1 MAKASITRKYALTAN
16 GILDITDDSISI
28 EAADTGEMMDLKDL
42 LSDFHN
48 KTVKISITYDE
59 DYE

>member
-1 MAKASITRKYALTAN
+1 MAKASIMKKYSLTAN
-16 GILDITDDSISI
+16 GILDVTDDGVSI
-28 EAADTGEMMDLKDL
+28 EAADTGDMMDLKDL

-48 KTVKISITYDE
+48 KTVKISVTYDE

>member
-1 MAKASITRKYALTAN
+1 MAKASITKKYSLSAN
-16 GILDITDDSISI
+16 GILDVTDDGVSI
-28 EAADTGEMMDLKDL
+28 EAADTGEIMDLKDL

-48 KTVKISITYDE
+48 KSVKISVTYDE

>member
-1 MAKASITRKYALTAN
+1 MAKASITRKYALAAN
-16 GILDITDDSISI
+16 GILDITEDGVSI
-28 EAADTGEMMDLKDL
+28 EAADTGEMVDLKDL

-48 KTVKISITYDE
+48 KTVKISVTYDE

>member
-1 MAKASITRKYALTAN
+1 MAAAITRKYALSAK
-16 GILDITDDSISI
+16 GVLDVTDDGVSI
-28 EAADTGEMMDLKDL
+28 ENPDTGDMMDLKDL

-48 KTVKISITYDE
+48 KTVKISVTYDE

>member
-1 MAKASITRKYALTAN
+1 MAKASITKKYALSAHGT
-16 GILDITDDSISI
+16 LDITDDSVSI
-28 EAADTGEMMDLKDL
+28 EVADTGEMMDLKDL

-48 KTVKISITYDE
+48 KTVKISVTYDE

>member
-1 MAKASITRKYALTAN
+1 MAKASITKKYALTAN
-16 GILDITDDSISI
+16 GILDVTDDGVSI
-28 EAADTGEMMDLKDL
+28 EAADTGEIVDLKDL

-48 KTVKISITYDE
+48 KSVKISVTYDE